1 MSSVPAVPLPLQL
14 YDDNS
19 EDGSIDD
26 DVGSGDNE
34 QGTFPRGNGES
45 NEDESVDFF
54 GAHSGEG
61 EYAVAEFSV
70 QQRVIHFLRER
81 IDNRKNRQNVEISL
95 LIEAGSSVSNER
107 AMTSL
112 VL

>member
-26 DVGSGDNE
+26 YVGSGDNE

-45 NEDESVDFF
+45 ANKDKSVDCF
-54 GAHSGEG
+54 GANSGEG
-61 EYAVAEFSV
+61 DYAVAEFS
-70 QQRVIHFLRER
+70 FSRESCIFSVNLLIIAR
-81 IDNRKNRQNVEISL
+81 IDK
-95 LIEAGSSVSNER
+95 
-107 AMTSL
+107 M
-112 VL
+112 